1 MRWQLAVLV
10 SQIFIVAW
18 EGAPL
23 IFMTKPRNHKH
34 MDPAR
39 CWAMAKYAK
48 YSKRCAAPFSVEE
61 NASKNNSSPT
71 PRLRL
76 ARDCILLDYIFFLI
90 IFPRACRLD
99 LECWPSLG
107 D

>member
-18 EGAPL
+18 DGEPL

-48 YSKRCAAPFSVEE
+48 
-61 NASKNNSSPT
+61 
-71 PRLRL
+71 
-76 ARDCILLDYIFFLI
+76 
-90 IFPRACRLD
+90 
-99 LECWPSLG
+99 
-107 D
+107 

>member
-18 EGAPL
+18 DGEPL

-34 MDPAR
+34 MDPVR
-39 CWAMAKYAK
+39 CGAMAKYAN
-48 YSKRCAAPFSVEE
+48 STRCAAPFSVEE

-76 ARDCILLDYIFFLI
+76 ARDCILLYIFLKSF
-90 IFPRACRLD
+90 
-99 LECWPSLG
+99 SLG
-107 D
+107 HVDLT